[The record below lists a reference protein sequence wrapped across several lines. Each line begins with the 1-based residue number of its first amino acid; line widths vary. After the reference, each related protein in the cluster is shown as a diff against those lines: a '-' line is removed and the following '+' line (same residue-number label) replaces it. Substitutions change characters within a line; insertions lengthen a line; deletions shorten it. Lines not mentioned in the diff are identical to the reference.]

1 MYSVSVHLAP
11 MKSPAASKRRKRRR
25 SSSPESKRRLAHCR
39 CIDDLA
45 VAQPAFLR
53 AFEIALKQLE
63 IVFPSRYRR
72 LNLLRHNPKN
82 SMGSFY
88 VRNRLLLIKAG
99 PLSAVLA
106 QRLLSATVGNRC
118 VVNDAFKLGAA
129 LLSQSHKFDEA
140 PPTRVAAPCS
150 CGWSARTPPFCFR
163 RGLPSIISSFAG
175 NRR

>member
-1 MYSVSVHLAP
+1 
-11 MKSPAASKRRKRRR
+11 MKSSATSKRRR
-25 SSSPESKRRLAHCR
+25 SSSPGTINSSANSERRLSHCR

-45 VAQPAFLR
+45 VAQPAFLH
-53 AFEIALKQLE
+53 AFQIALKQLE
-63 IVFPSRYRR
+63 IVFPNRYRR
-72 LNLLRHNPKN
+72 LNLLCNNPKN
-82 SMGSFY
+82 SMGIY
-88 VRNRLLLIKAG
+88 VRSENRLLLIKAG

-106 QRLLSATVGNRC
+106 QRLLSATVRNRC

-140 PPTRVAAPCS
+140 PPTRVATPRN
-150 CGWSARTPPFCFR
+150 CGCSARTPPFCFR